1 MSKFKFDKL
10 LNAMEHDKIE
20 LMQVLAKRSLA
31 YWDERFVKQDWDGK
45 KWQTP
50 QRQIPGTNAYKYPMH
65 NAKRRQSRAILTGT
79 GLSPTGRLR
88 RNVATSAKTI
98 NGQMVRFVVTSPY
111 AAIHNNGGELAN
123 GGKMPQRQFMGF
135 NKELNDK
142 LIKAIEQFI
151 KAKWPA

>member
-10 LNAMEHDKIE
+10 INAMEHDKIE

-45 KWQTP
+45 GWDIP
-50 QRQIPGTNAYKYPMH
+50 QRKKPGTNAYKYPKH
-65 NAKRRQSRAILTGT
+65 NAKRRQSRAILTGD
-79 GLSPTGRLR
+79 GLSPTGHLR

-98 NGQMVRFVVTSPY
+98 DGKHVRFVVTSPY
-111 AAIHNNGGELAN
+111 ASIHNFGGRLAN
-123 GGKMPQRQFMGF
+123 GGTMPQRQFMGF

-151 KAKWPA
+151 KAKWPE